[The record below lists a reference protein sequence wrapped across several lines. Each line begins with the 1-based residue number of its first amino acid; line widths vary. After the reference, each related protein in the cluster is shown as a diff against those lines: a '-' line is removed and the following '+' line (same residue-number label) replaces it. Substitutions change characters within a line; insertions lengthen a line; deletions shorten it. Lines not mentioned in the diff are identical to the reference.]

1 MDSDAVWKLCFDGR
15 ASHGFWPSRAGSV
28 RTRAT
33 LWDLPAVGGP
43 LPVRSHLCWWR
54 GECGAWAAGLRLS
67 RSGRSAQ
74 HGVIADSAAV
84 AAAHNSM
91 SAAPTCCDI
100 IALSRSKARP
110 RGCSSVVSCSVTRRS
125 AIGRRSSLRSY
136 LTNSGSGVI
145 GTGPLPYRTYSL
157 RRRRRYA
164 RHHQAG
170 ESMSPQ
176 D

>member
-100 IALSRSKARP
+100 IALS
-110 RGCSSVVSCSVTRRS
+110 C
-125 AIGRRSSLRSY
+125 
-136 LTNSGSGVI
+136 
-145 GTGPLPYRTYSL
+145 
-157 RRRRRYA
+157 RRYKHWQGSSKRLLVRGLVFCYEA
-164 RHHQAG
+164 VRDWEAKLTQILSDELRQRRHRNRSTAVSDILSATQETVRAAPSSG
-170 ESMSPQ
+170 
-176 D
+176 